1 MKQSVSGRVRFG
13 DFEFDLKSGELCST
27 SDPGARI
34 LLREQPFQVLRMLI
48 ERPGGIVTREE
59 IRRTLWPGS
68 TIVDFDHSINV
79 AIGILRKALG
89 DSASEPRYIETLA
102 RRGYRLLVRIE
113 QLEPT
118 TGLPPT
124 DAASPQPVAE
134 LGGDLIGKKVSHY
147 RVLKVIGGG
156 GMGLVFE
163 GEDLK
168 LGRHAALKFL
178 PEEMADDQLA
188 LQRFEREAQTASA
201 LNHPNICTI
210 YEIEEYEGQPFIA
223 MELLE
228 GDTLQ
233 HRLAMSEPK
242 AIPFEELLNIAIQIC
257 SGLQAAHNK
266 NIIHRDVKPANI
278 FLTQQGPVKILD
290 FGIAKLAESEEA
302 TDKESEPAA
311 SSSPITQEA
320 ADEKHREQVS
330 AGLTRMG
337 TTAGTAG
344 YMSPEQVRKEK
355 LDVRTDLFS
364 FGLVLYEMAAGQRAF
379 AGETMAVVHDAILN
393 RTPTATH
400 DLNTDVPNALDTVI
414 TRALEKDRDKRYQ
427 SANDLLKDLQ
437 RLQRDT
443 SFGRLADVATAVKRT
458 AIPRWLWIAAGVLL
472 VVAAFTIVLWVKM
485 SGRKTVRAIAVL
497 PFVNA
502 TNVPDNEYLSDGI
515 TEDLINTLSEL
526 PEVKV
531 VARSTSFRFKAKDED
546 PAKIGQQLKVDV
558 VLIGRVLER
567 NGELNI
573 QTDLIN
579 TADGT
584 EIWGA
589 QYSRAKPNLMTLRGD
604 IVNDVV
610 ARLRAKV
617 SGEQRQAMIRPET
630 RNSQAYDLYL
640 RGRFA
645 WNQRGRE
652 KIEESIQLFQR
663 AIVADP
669 AFALAYAG
677 LADAYSVAPGYG
689 VSTPKEAH
697 ALALEAAAKALQ
709 LEPNLAEAHAA
720 MGEALAHVRQWDSA
734 EKEYQRSLEL
744 NPNNASAH
752 YLYAH
757 SYLVPM
763 KRLDEATL
771 EYHKALEIDPLSPI
785 INGNYGVLLLVQH
798 KYDEALEQMKKT
810 VDLQPSFTVSALRLG
825 ELLAVKGDLKNAAI
839 QLHLYFPNMG
849 VPEHADARSLGQA
862 TVEAIARLPGYQPQ
876 YLTAE
881 ACVWA
886 GNIDKAFEYLREGCA
901 QEDHLETVFIRSP
914 SFDPIRSDPRYG
926 EVTKCLGIPQ

>member
-13 DFEFDLKSGELCST
+13 DFEFDLKTGELCST
-27 SDPGARI
+27 SDPAARI

-134 LGGDLIGKKVSHY
+134 LGGNLIGKKVSHY

-257 SGLQAAHNK
+257 GGLQAAHNK

-302 TDKESEPAA
+302 THKPAA

-330 AGLTRMG
+330 ASLTRTG

-355 LDVRTDLFS
+355 LDARTDLFS

-414 TRALEKDRDKRYQ
+414 TRALEKDRDLRYQ

-443 SFGRLADVATAVKRT
+443 SLGRLTDVAAVKRT

-472 VVAAFTIVLWVKM
+472 VV
-485 SGRKTVRAIAVL
+485 
-497 PFVNA
+497 
-502 TNVPDNEYLSDGI
+502 
-515 TEDLINTLSEL
+515 
-526 PEVKV
+526 
-531 VARSTSFRFKAKDED
+531 
-546 PAKIGQQLKVDV
+546 
-558 VLIGRVLER
+558 
-567 NGELNI
+567 
-573 QTDLIN
+573 
-579 TADGT
+579 
-584 EIWGA
+584 
-589 QYSRAKPNLMTLRGD
+589 
-604 IVNDVV
+604 
-610 ARLRAKV
+610 
-617 SGEQRQAMIRPET
+617 
-630 RNSQAYDLYL
+630 
-640 RGRFA
+640 
-645 WNQRGRE
+645 
-652 KIEESIQLFQR
+652 
-663 AIVADP
+663 
-669 AFALAYAG
+669 
-677 LADAYSVAPGYG
+677 
-689 VSTPKEAH
+689 
-697 ALALEAAAKALQ
+697 
-709 LEPNLAEAHAA
+709 
-720 MGEALAHVRQWDSA
+720 
-734 EKEYQRSLEL
+734 
-744 NPNNASAH
+744 
-752 YLYAH
+752 
-757 SYLVPM
+757 
-763 KRLDEATL
+763 
-771 EYHKALEIDPLSPI
+771 
-785 INGNYGVLLLVQH
+785 
-798 KYDEALEQMKKT
+798 
-810 VDLQPSFTVSALRLG
+810 
-825 ELLAVKGDLKNAAI
+825 
-839 QLHLYFPNMG
+839 
-849 VPEHADARSLGQA
+849 
-862 TVEAIARLPGYQPQ
+862 
-876 YLTAE
+876 
-881 ACVWA
+881 
-886 GNIDKAFEYLREGCA
+886 
-901 QEDHLETVFIRSP
+901 
-914 SFDPIRSDPRYG
+914 
-926 EVTKCLGIPQ
+926 

>member
-1 MKQSVSGRVRFG
+1 MEQAISGRVRLG
-13 DFEFDLKSGELCST
+13 DFELDLRTGELCST
-27 SDPGARI
+27 RDPAARI
-34 LLREQPFQVLRMLI
+34 LLREQPFQVLIMLV
-48 ERPGGIVTREE
+48 ERAGGIVTREE
-59 IRRTLWPGS
+59 IKRALWPGS

-79 AIGILRKALG
+79 AIGVLRKGLG

-102 RRGYRLLVRIE
+102 RRGYRLLVSIE
-113 QLEPT
+113 WLEPT
-118 TGLPPT
+118 SEIPPG
-124 DAASPQPVAE
+124 DAASPQPLPE
-134 LGGDLIGKKVSHY
+134 LGGNLIGKKVSHY

-156 GMGLVFE
+156 GMGMVFE
-163 GEDLK
+163 AEDLK
-168 LGRHAALKFL
+168 LGRHVALKFL

-201 LNHPNICTI
+201 LNHTNICTI

-233 HRLAMSEPK
+233 HRITASEPK
-242 AIPFEELLNIAIQIC
+242 AIPLDELLNIATQIC
-257 SGLQAAHNK
+257 HGLQAAHDK
-266 NIIHRDVKPANI
+266 NIIHRDIKPANL
-278 FLTQQGPVKILD
+278 FLTRQGPVKILD
-290 FGIAKLAESEEA
+290 FGLAKLAESGEA
-302 TDKESEPAA
+302 AQGETAPVDPA
-311 SSSPITQEA
+311 SPIAEA
-320 ADEKHREQVS
+320 AGGEKYPAHREHIS
-330 AGLTRMG
+330 ASLTRTG

-355 LDVRTDLFS
+355 LDARTDLFS

-393 RTPTATH
+393 QTPTAPH
-400 DLNTDVPNALDTVI
+400 DLNTEVPSALDAVI
-414 TRALEKDRDKRYQ
+414 TKALQKDRAERYQ
-427 SANDLLKDLQ
+427 SAHDLLADLK
-437 RLQRDT
+437 RVQRDT
-443 SFGRLADVATAVKRT
+443 NPDRPGVAVVQRT
-458 AIPRWLWIAAGVLL
+458 AIPRWSWIAAGAL
-472 VVAAFTIVLWVKM
+472 VVAATAVALWVNM
-485 SGRKTVRAIAVL
+485 SETKTLRSIAVL

-502 TNVPDNEYLSDGI
+502 TNVADEEYLSDGI
-515 TEDLINTLSEL
+515 TEDLINTLSQL
-526 PEVKV
+526 PNLKV
-531 VARSTSFRFKAKDED
+531 VARSTAFRFKARDED
-546 PAKIGQQLKVDV
+546 PATIGKQLNVDV
-558 VLIGRVLER
+558 VLIGRVSER
-567 NGELNI
+567 NGELSI

-584 EIWGA
+584 ELWGK
-589 QYSRAKPNLMTLRGD
+589 QYSRSKPNLLTLRGE
-604 IVNDVV
+604 IISDVA

-617 SGEQRQAMIRPET
+617 SSERREALTKPET
-630 RNSQAYDLYL
+630 QNPQAYDLYL
-640 RGRFA
+640 KGRSA

-652 KIEESIQLFQR
+652 KVQESIESFQR

-720 MGEALAHVRQWDSA
+720 MAEALAHVRQWDSA
-734 EKEYQRSLEL
+734 EKEYKRSLEL

-757 SYLVPM
+757 SCLVPM
-763 KRLDEATL
+763 KRLDEATR

-785 INGNYGVLLLVQH
+785 VNGNYGVLLMIERQ
-798 KYDEALEQMKKT
+798 YDTATEQMKKSL
-810 VDLQPSFTVSALRLG
+810 DLQPSFTVSALRLG
-825 ELLAVKGDLKNAAI
+825 ELLAVKGDFKNATV
-839 QLHLYFPNMG
+839 QLHSYFPE
-849 VPEHADARSLGQA
+849 VVVSDHTDARSYGQA

-881 ACVWA
+881 AWVWA

-901 QEDHLETVFIRSP
+901 QEDNLETIFLRSP
-914 SFDPIRSDPRYG
+914 SFDPIRSDPRYV